1 MNKKRIKNL
10 NVGDSVLIT
19 NYNPPLKAKVGDMY
33 ELPYNQV
40 PMTNE
45 PLMEKYHGKNIPI
58 IEVFIDGRVR
68 SFIADVVEKV

>member
-40 PMTNE
+40 PMVNE
-45 PLMEKYHGKNIPI
+45 PLML
-58 IEVFIDGRVR
+58 
-68 SFIADVVEKV
+68 